1 MDRYNLILKGVV
13 IRGRMREGND
23 IEFNIFVCYFFIEFY
38 KNLCLVIVLENIE
51 FI

>member
-1 MDRYNLILKGVV
+1 MDRYNLTLKGVV

-23 IEFNIFVCYFFIEFY
+23 TEFNIFACHSFTELH
-38 KNLCLVIVLENIE
+38 KNLCSAIALENIE